1 MLANVHI
8 TAPLGLL
15 TGSAPSRF
23 KEARSKFNVVAVR
36 AVIGFFNA
44 NAIQFELMTGGLL
57 WRLSLSEAIFCSLR
71 LQICLTRGDWKDIPP
86 ERSLGRIPENH
97 QLQFRW
103 EVFNVTDPEDGRV

>member
-1 MLANVHI
+1 MLANVHV

-23 KEARSKFNVVAVR
+23 KGSHSKFNVVAVR

-44 NAIQFELMTGGLL
+44 NAIQFEPMTGGLL

-71 LQICLTRGDWKDIPP
+71 LQICLRRGDWKDIPP

-103 EVFNVTDPEDGRV
+103 EVFNVTNPEDGRV